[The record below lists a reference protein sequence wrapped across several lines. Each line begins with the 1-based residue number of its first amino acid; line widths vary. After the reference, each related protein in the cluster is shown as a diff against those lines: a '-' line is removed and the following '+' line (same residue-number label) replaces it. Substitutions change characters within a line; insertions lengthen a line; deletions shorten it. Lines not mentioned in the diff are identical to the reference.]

1 MKFVKIT
8 DPTGVVKVDTFIKRA
23 RNANGNKL
31 SPEIA
36 MKTLTMTNHYL
47 NIRFLVKEIYKLPPE
62 ERLEFKDFVASALC
76 RREHKKDN
84 LQGLLALAEE
94 MGILEQLEK
103 NNYYNTGGD
112 FNILYPYDASKV
124 KLGVQPVGEDISGV
138 DECYEYY
145 CLRNDFSE
153 SDCIVVDERN
163 VPYRESIGVYSIL
176 PRTAIFKGNHKI
188 VCMGDCS
195 KLERMIVDDGV
206 IVYFDGKASFC
217 DDFRFPKCERIVF
230 DVFEDLSRFKHIKD
244 LECREISFYNC
255 VIPKDFDFSKFE
267 YVRLESCDLSNMDK
281 VEFKENS
288 VVRINS
294 CKNLAKV
301 LDFSKC
307 AGLDLCSNNDFKS
320 TEEIVFRDLF
330 QGRSILRQE
339 ISCGDELTALSL
351 IVQYLTGRNYSRKT
365 KKRLSSFVKHC
376 KISYV
381 NFNKVKQGIM
391 SVFGAKEK
399 GEM

>member
-1 MKFVKIT
+1 MFVEIT
-8 DPTGVVKVDTFIKRA
+8 DPTGVVKVDAFIKRS
-23 RNANGNKL
+23 RNNNGKKV

-36 MKTLTMTNHYL
+36 MKVLSMTNHYL
-47 NIRFLVKEIYKLPPE
+47 NIKLLINEINRLSPQ

-112 FNILYPYDASKV
+112 FNILYPCDAYKV
-124 KLGVQPVGEDISGV
+124 KLGVQPVGEDKR
-138 DECYEYY
+138 YY
-145 CLRNDFSE
+145 YSLINDFSK

-188 VCMGDCS
+188 VCLGDCS

-206 IVYFDGKASFC
+206 IVCFDGKASFC

-230 DVFEDLSRFKHIKD
+230 DGFEDLSRFKHIKD
-244 LECREISFYNC
+244 LECREISFWNC
-255 VIPKDFDFSKFE
+255 VIPKGFDFSKFE

-307 AGLDLCSNNDFKS
+307 AGLDLYSNNDFKS
-320 TEEIVFRDLF
+320 TEEIVFRDSS
-330 QGRSILRQE
+330 QGRPILRRE
-339 ISCGDELTALSL
+339 ISCEDELTALSV
-351 IVQYLTGRNYSRKT
+351 IVKHLTGHTYSRKT
-365 KKRLSSFVKHC
+365 KIRFSSLVEHC
-376 KISYV
+376 KISYA
-381 NFNKVKQGIM
+381 NFNKVKQGII

>member
-1 MKFVKIT
+1 MSFIEIT
-8 DPTGVVKVDTFIKRA
+8 NSQNVVKVDTFIKRA
-23 RNANGNKL
+23 RNANGDKL

-36 MKTLTMTNHYL
+36 MKTLEMTNHYL
-47 NIRFLVKEIYKLPPE
+47 NIRLLVKEIYRLSPD

-94 MGILEQLEK
+94 IGILEQLEK

-112 FNILYPYDASKV
+112 FNILYPYDAYKV
-124 KLGVQPVGEDISGV
+124 KLGVQPVGD
-138 DECYEYY
+138 DKRYY
-145 CLRNDFSE
+145 YYSLINDFSK

-163 VPYRESIGVYSIL
+163 VPYGESIGVYSIL

-217 DDFRFPKCERIVF
+217 DDFRFPKCETIVF
-230 DVFEDLSRFKHIKD
+230 DGFEDLSRFKHIKD
-244 LECREISFYNC
+244 LECREISFWNC

-330 QGRSILRQE
+330 QGRSILRRE
-339 ISCGDELTALSL
+339 ISCGDELTALSV
-351 IVQYLTGRNYSRKT
+351 IVKHLTGRNYSRKT

-376 KISYV
+376 KISYA

>member
-1 MKFVKIT
+1 
-8 DPTGVVKVDTFIKRA
+8 
-23 RNANGNKL
+23 
-31 SPEIA
+31 
-36 MKTLTMTNHYL
+36 
-47 NIRFLVKEIYKLPPE
+47 
-62 ERLEFKDFVASALC
+62 
-76 RREHKKDN
+76 
-84 LQGLLALAEE
+84 
-94 MGILEQLEK
+94 LEK

-124 KLGVQPVGEDISGV
+124 KLGVQPVEEVVDWI
-138 DECYEYY
+138 DECNFYY
-145 CLRNDFSE
+145 RLRDDFSE
-153 SDCIVVDERN
+153 YDCIVVDERN

-188 VCMGDCS
+188 VCLGDCS
-195 KLERMIVDDGV
+195 KLERMITDEDA
-206 IVYFDGKASFC
+206 IVRFNSNINFC
-217 DDFRFPKCERIVF
+217 DDFIFPKCERIVF
-230 DVFEDLSRFKHIKD
+230 YGFEDLSRFKHIKD
-244 LECREISFYNC
+244 LECREISFWNC

>member
-1 MKFVKIT
+1 MNFVEIT
-8 DPTGVVKVDTFIKRA
+8 DPTGVIEVDALIKRA
-23 RNANGNKL
+23 RNNNGEKL

-36 MKTLTMTNHYL
+36 MKALEMTNHYI
-47 NIRFLVKEIYKLPPE
+47 NIRFLVKGIYNLSPE

-103 NNYYNTGGD
+103 NNYYNTGED
-112 FNILYPYDASKV
+112 FNILYPCDAYKV
-124 KLGVQPVGEDISGV
+124 KLGVQPVGD
-138 DECYEYY
+138 DKRYY
-145 CLRNDFSE
+145 YYSLINDFSKN
-153 SDCIVVDERN
+153 DCIVVDERN
-163 VPYRESIGVYSIL
+163 VPYGESIGVYSIL

-230 DVFEDLSRFKHIKD
+230 DGFEDLSRFKHIKD

-330 QGRSILRQE
+330 QGSSILRQE
-339 ISCGDELTALSL
+339 VLCGDELTALSV
-351 IVQYLTGRNYSRKT
+351 IVKHLTGRNYSRKT

-376 KISYV
+376 KISYA